1 MEYVI
6 KSGDTLSKIAL
17 NYSMTWPELYNY
29 DGGTGKTNR
38 TRLNEQKKA
47 KGRPSKSIDN
57 PDLIYPDDVILVPGE
72 QTTATSAAGDTTNQ
86 NPPPTSG
93 SYTRPNYSVNV
104 GSQKFSLD
112 SGPDVVSIRVVR
124 TMGLPIDG
132 CEICLAGGKSYSF
145 AKGDAVKVQLGYD
158 DNFAP
163 VFSGIVDNIEREVSA
178 VKVTALGL
186 AVSLLRLRLNR
197 VYLNQTAGKIV
208 SNLAQEAKLTVKK
221 ASDGINLPMYV
232 VDEGK
237 NAYEHVLR
245 LAEQCNFDVYVTE
258 DEALMFKEWGGGK
271 DHTIEYGKEL
281 IQVEGSD
288 FSPLYLSAKVY
299 GESPSSMKGSDT
311 SHWLTK
317 QEVKG
322 EAGTGAV
329 LSLHDPAIKDKK
341 TAETAAKARLDRM
354 KYTFA
359 VVVEAVGKPEVKL
372 GDTVTLKGLSDSALS
387 GNLEVRG
394 IEHYLNKTKGFTTR
408 FSCWMR

>member
-1 MEYVI
+1 MENEA
-6 KSGDTLSKIAL
+6 KTDGASGQQSSTS
-17 NYSMTWPELYNY
+17 
-29 DGGTGKTNR
+29 
-38 TRLNEQKKA
+38 
-47 KGRPSKSIDN
+47 PS
-57 PDLIYPDDVILVPGE
+57 
-72 QTTATSAAGDTTNQ
+72 TF
-86 NPPPTSG
+86 
-93 SYTRPNYSVNV
+93 TRPNYSLSI
-104 GSQKFSLD
+104 GSQKFSLE
-112 SGPDVVSIRVVR
+112 SEPEVVSIRVIR

-132 CEICLAGGKSYSF
+132 AEVYLTGGKSYSF
-145 AKGDAVKVQLGYD
+145 AKGDAVKIQLGYD
-158 DNFAP
+158 DNLLP
-163 VFSGIVDNIEREVSA
+163 VFSGTVGNVEHEVSA

-208 SNLAQEAKLTVKK
+208 SNLVQEARLTVKK

-237 NAYEHVLR
+237 NAYEHVLK

-258 DEALMFKEWGGGK
+258 DEALVFKEWGGGK
-271 DHTIEYGKEL
+271 DHTVDYGKEL

-354 KYTFA
+354 KHTFA
-359 VVVEAVGKPEVKL
+359 VVVETVGKPEIKL
-372 GDTVTLKGLSDSALS
+372 GDTITLKGLSDSALS

-408 FSCWMR
+408 FTCWMR